1 MARSLPLLTGA
12 FAAATAQST
21 KLVSFMMPDWDGT
34 NLSASVV
41 DVNGDATTLAVSC
54 EGITLDWN
62 MCGSNPQ
69 TIVGGLSTLSV
80 SWVDPSTHLYNDVFY
95 TKSQDLHCDI
105 YLEQNT
111 ATGTSTAI
119 DVIDG
124 KRTTYVTT
132 ERTSRPDIYFYN
144 ITATAGIEKLD
155 GKHSDDD
162 GKPTPAPTT
171 TDQPQSTDAGTT
183 ETETS
188 FGVSATSEPAVITDL
203 PTISEARTNTTYRPV
218 STPTAGV
225 RPTNPVIVDNAAG
238 AGFVQNI
245 IAAGLAAAVCGSAV
259 LL

>member
-95 TKSQDLHCDI
+95 TK
-105 YLEQNT
+105 
-111 ATGTSTAI
+111 
-119 DVIDG
+119 
-124 KRTTYVTT
+124 
-132 ERTSRPDIYFYN
+132 
-144 ITATAGIEKLD
+144 
-155 GKHSDDD
+155 
-162 GKPTPAPTT
+162 
-171 TDQPQSTDAGTT
+171 
-183 ETETS
+183 
-188 FGVSATSEPAVITDL
+188 
-203 PTISEARTNTTYRPV
+203 
-218 STPTAGV
+218 
-225 RPTNPVIVDNAAG
+225 
-238 AGFVQNI
+238 
-245 IAAGLAAAVCGSAV
+245 
-259 LL
+259 